1 MGNAQEDS
9 DSEYV
14 RAIYEASDI
23 VFRRQRSPWLWDDRL
38 FVLTPGGFKWRNI
51 LSTLH
56 GFTNKV
62 IAEKKQEYKYKK
74 KATSMDDV
82 GLKKRLAFLDLLI
95 EASDDGD
102 VLSDEDIREEVDTF
116 MFEGHDTT
124 ATNMSFALYL
134 LATHPDIQARCQREV
149 DTIFGEDTQRPVTS
163 SDISGMK
170 YIELCLKES
179 LRLY

>member
-1 MGNAQEDS
+1 MG
-9 DSEYV
+9 
-14 RAIYEASDI
+14 
-23 VFRRQRSPWLWDDRL
+23 
-38 FVLTPGGFKWRNI
+38 KWRNI

-62 IAEKKQEYKYKK
+62 IAEKKQEYKTKK

-124 ATNMSFALYL
+124 ATSMSFFLFL
-134 LATHPDIQARCQREV
+134 MATHPEIQRKCQEELQKLLRQI
-149 DTIFGEDTQRPVTS
+149 TTLKTQQVKR
-163 SDISGMK
+163 
-170 YIELCLKES
+170 
-179 LRLY
+179 